1 MHVLLGFQEVSNQP
15 LGSEKIIE
23 SLDVRFDADFFF
35 RGIAL
40 CMLCFGGLYIYIDIF
55 THYTSTLL

>member
-23 SLDVRFDADFFF
+23 SLDVRFDADFFSEASHF
-35 RGIAL
+35 ACFAL
-40 CMLCFGGLYIYIDIF
+40 AACIF
-55 THYTSTLL
+55 I